1 VAGALAG
8 LKVLDLSRFIAGPF
22 CAMQLADM
30 GADVVKVERPH
41 IGEDQRAIEPIVGGE
56 SLYVLAYNR
65 NKRGITLD
73 LRNPQAQDIVRA
85 LAARS
90 DVLVENFRPGT
101 LEKMGCAPRDL
112 LELNPRLVIVR
123 ISGFGQDGP
132 LADKPCFDAI
142 AQAMSGLMELTGD
155 PDGPPT
161 TAGTFVVDYV
171 TGLYG
176 AIATLGALQ
185 ARTATGKGQVVDVA
199 LLDSA
204 VSLLMTAIPEYLL
217 LGRET
222 TRRGARDR
230 YTAPANTFRTHSGD
244 WVLLSCGNNTLF
256 PRFAAAAGL
265 AHLLEDPRFVDANAR
280 MANVD
285 AIEKVVRDWAGK
297 RTTEEVLATAALAEV
312 PCAKVATVADV
323 VASPQLRHRQ
333 QIVEID
339 HPTIGKLPMHGLTI
353 KFAATPGSIDR
364 PAPSI
369 GEHTGEVLREWLG
382 YTADEI
388 ASLRESGCV

>member
-1 VAGALAG
+1 MTGALSG

-30 GADVVKVERPH
+30 GADVVKVERPG
-41 IGEDQRAIEPIVGGE
+41 IGEDQRQIEPLVGGE
-56 SLYVLAYNR
+56 SLYVMAYNR

-73 LRNPQAQDIVRA
+73 LRNERAQSVLRA

-90 DVLVENFRPGT
+90 DVLIENFRPGT
-101 LEKMGCAPRDL
+101 LEKMGCAPEVL
-112 LELNPRLVIVR
+112 LRLNPRLVIVR

-142 AQAMSGLMELTGD
+142 AQAMSGLMEMTGH
-155 PDGPPT
+155 PGGPPT
-161 TAGTFVVDYV
+161 VAGTFVVDYV

-176 AIATLGALQ
+176 TVAALGALQ

-204 VSLLMTAIPEYLL
+204 ISLLMTAIPEYLL

-230 YTAPANTFRTHSGD
+230 YTAPANTFRTASGD

-256 PRFAAAAGL
+256 PRFAKAAGL
-265 AHLLEDPRFVDANAR
+265 AHLLDDPHFVDANAR

-285 AIEKVVRDWAGK
+285 ALERIVGEWAAA
-297 RTTEEVLATAALAEV
+297 RATDEVLAIAARADV
-312 PCAKVATVADV
+312 PCAKVATIADV
-323 VASPQLRHRQ
+323 VANPQLRHRD
-333 QIVEID
+333 QIVMVD
-339 HPTIGKLPMHGLTI
+339 HPTIGKLPMHGVTI
-353 KFAATPGSIDR
+353 RFAQTPGSIER
-364 PAPSI
+364 AAPSI
-369 GEHTGEVLREWLG
+369 GQHNDEVLRDWLG
-382 YTADEI
+382 FDAGEI
-388 ASLRESGCV
+388 EDLKLSGCL